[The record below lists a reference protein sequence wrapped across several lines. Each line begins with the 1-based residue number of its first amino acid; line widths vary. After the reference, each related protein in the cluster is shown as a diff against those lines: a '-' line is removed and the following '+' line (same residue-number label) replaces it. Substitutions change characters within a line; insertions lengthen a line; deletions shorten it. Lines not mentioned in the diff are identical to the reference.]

1 MEMSMSRGRS
11 SFWGMRREDLEEIIE
26 DLQEDL
32 QDLKERHMKVVNL
45 NVELMD
51 QLKRQ
56 SEMTQELYRRLK
68 EKDGK
73 KEPDNLKVPRE
84 KIGYA

>member
-68 EKDGK
+68 EKDGE
-73 KEPDNLKVPRE
+73 KEPDNLRGPRQ
-84 KIGYA
+84 KTGYA